1 MASIVVERFTVGV
14 NVGRDKGEGDLYLSP
29 VTDATKS
36 SNSEWN
42 IVEDDGVDDN
52 TEPLSSPWFE
62 RDSSNSSNDRLLLL
76 LLLDTSSSTRAGK
89 LKFGNPYI

>member
-1 MASIVVERFTVGV
+1 MASIVVERFTVGF
-14 NVGRDKGEGDLYLSP
+14 NVPVGDNEEGDVSP